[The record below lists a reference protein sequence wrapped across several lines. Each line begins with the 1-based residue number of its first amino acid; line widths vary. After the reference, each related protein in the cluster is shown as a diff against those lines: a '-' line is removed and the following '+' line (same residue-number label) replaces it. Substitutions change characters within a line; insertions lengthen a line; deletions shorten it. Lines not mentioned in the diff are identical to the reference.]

1 MALESLGIS
10 KLDVYIALAING
22 LATGIGSAI
31 GTYLATTHL
40 IGGTKKII
48 DKIRRKNEKQK

>member
-22 LATGIGSAI
+22 LATGIGSAV

-48 DKIRRKNEKQK
+48 NKIRRNSQNDK